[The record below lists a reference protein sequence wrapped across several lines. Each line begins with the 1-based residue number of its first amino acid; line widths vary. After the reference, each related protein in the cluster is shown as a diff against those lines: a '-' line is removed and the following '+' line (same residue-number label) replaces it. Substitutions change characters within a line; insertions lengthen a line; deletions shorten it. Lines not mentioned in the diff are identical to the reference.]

1 MKGASLKMGLPLTL
15 RLLQIKNQ
23 MVSVEVKGWVGLR
36 STSCLKQ
43 ESYRYIKQSVTFRFQ
58 NFSICLWYRYRFSKK
73 FGIKKKYRYRF
84 RKILVSTK
92 VSVSVSK
99 FFGIKKSISFG
110 FEKMVLK
117 KYESVSKL
125 FHFF

>member
-1 MKGASLKMGLPLTL
+1 MKGTSLKMGLPLTL

-58 NFSICLWYRYRFSKK
+58 NFSICLWYRYRFSKN
-73 FGIKKKYRYRF
+73 
-84 RKILVSTK
+84 
-92 VSVSVSK
+92 
-99 FFGIKKSISFG
+99 FGIKKSIGIG
-110 FEKMVLK
+110 FEFFWYRK
-117 KYESVSKL
+117 KYRLRKKFVSKKVSVL
-125 FHFF
+125 VSEKKLV